1 MLFLDFRLPDIQLSK
16 VHIESDKTKEQHGSV
31 TVGHLRV
38 SQILFCFLS
47 FGLWL
52 HCLASKAST
61 FLMKTLEYQL
71 LPAMQNLSPPQ
82 HSYCVQLHAHFPV
95 PLLPPFDLFPVLY
108 IPCTFPIYEVDILY
122 PQNFPG
128 GEKAP
133 GRMLTR
139 AALWLFPNGKALFYF
154 IASHTKVTT

>member
-38 SQILFCFLS
+38 SQIRFCFLS

-52 HCLASKAST
+52 HCLAPKTST

-82 HSYCVQLHAHFPV
+82 HSYCVQLHIPLPSTSPPTLWPFPSSLH
-95 PLLPPFDLFPVLY
+95 PLYLSCIWGWHSIPPKLPWWWESPRENADTCCTLV
-108 IPCTFPIYEVDILY
+108 IP
-122 PQNFPG
+122 
-128 GEKAP
+128 
-133 GRMLTR
+133 
-139 AALWLFPNGKALFYF
+139 
-154 IASHTKVTT
+154 